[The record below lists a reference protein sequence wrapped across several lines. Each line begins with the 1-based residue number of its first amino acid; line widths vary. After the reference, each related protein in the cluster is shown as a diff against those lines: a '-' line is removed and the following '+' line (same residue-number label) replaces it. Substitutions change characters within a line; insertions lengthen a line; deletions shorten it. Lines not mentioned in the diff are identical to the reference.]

1 MKPPDRGLYVK
12 YILLHAQDTRFHFSD
27 GIKFGPQ
34 CAAWMARLI
43 RTAASA
49 PAATERT
56 PAEKAARRGARGLAH
71 AGTASAVCHPELLR
85 PRSPRWVQ

>member
-1 MKPPDRGLYVK
+1 M
-12 YILLHAQDTRFHFSD
+12 LHAQDKRLHFSD

-49 PAATERT
+49 PAATELT
-56 PAEKAARRGARGLAH
+56 PAEKAARRGARGLVR
-71 AGTASAVCHPELLR
+71 AGKTSVVCHPELLR
-85 PRSPRWVQ
+85 PKSPRWVQ

>member
-1 MKPPDRGLYVK
+1 MTGESLYVK
-12 YILLHAQDTRFHFSD
+12 YIMLHAQDTRFNVSD

-56 PAEKAARRGARGLAH
+56 HAEKAARHGARGLPR

>member
-1 MKPPDRGLYVK
+1 MTGESLYVK
-12 YILLHAQDTRFHFSD
+12 YIMLHAQDTRFNVSD

-56 PAEKAARRGARGLAH
+56 HAEKAARRGARGLAR

-85 PRSPRWVQ
+85 PKSPRWVQ